1 MSDYKN
7 IKVEINKEQP
17 LDEVVREL
25 ERLGY
30 NSNCVYFGCDSKI
43 KTVTTSKQT
52 KSYEKSTVGNI
63 GVLPQILT
71 TLSELK
77 EMCNEF

>member
-1 MSDYKN
+1 MNNFKN
-7 IKVEINKEQP
+7 IKIEVTAEQP
-17 LDEVVREL
+17 LDDIVGEL